1 MLRDGL
7 RRLVGEIQSSRLP
20 ELRLRILAD
29 ALQLS
34 SRVGAALGGE
44 LLDRVLPLLA
54 ETPESADPNVQNRR
68 AVLVE
73 RALFFA
79 VHFDRSDLVPTLA
92 AQLEVLIGGPAT
104 PTVLES
110 RSRLIGESLRSLR
123 KCGLRDQTERLLEQL
138 AAAADYDPNDTRAV
152 TLGRAELERLRVL
165 LHIAAGWLG
174 DDRADRARPILD
186 RARAVLLSVGELAA
200 SDLPL
205 YVSVIAGYIAALARA
220 PLSEAL
226 DRTEELFTS
235 GKLQRLS
242 NAYTTSH
249 YYSRFHLSITETV
262 ALSLA
267 NEEFAIGP
275 AARRWLDDDEYLVRR
290 RIHRD
295 VRTALAAG
303 D

>member
-1 MLRDGL
+1 
-7 RRLVGEIQSSRLP
+7 
-20 ELRLRILAD
+20 
-29 ALQLS
+29 
-34 SRVGAALGGE
+34 
-44 LLDRVLPLLA
+44 
-54 ETPESADPNVQNRR
+54 VQNRR

-79 VHFDRSDLVPTLA
+79 VHFDRSDLVPTLTS
-92 AQLEVLIGGPAT
+92 QLEMLVGGPAT
-104 PTVLES
+104 STVLES

-138 AAAADYDPNDTRAV
+138 AAAADYDPTDSRPA
-152 TLGRAELERLRVL
+152 TLSHTDLERLRVL
-165 LHIAAGWLG
+165 LHIAAAWLSG
-174 DDRADRARPILD
+174 DRSDRARPILD
-186 RARAVLLSVGELAA
+186 RARATLMIADGLAA

-220 PLSEAL
+220 PLAEAM

-235 GKLQRLS
+235 DKLQRFS
-242 NAYTTSH
+242 NTYTTSH
-249 YYSRFHLSITETV
+249 YYSRFHLNIAETV

-295 VRTALAAG
+295 VRIALTA
-303 D
+303 DN